1 MYIINTFCMVN
12 IYCAFKTNF
21 VYRKYMY
28 VYVHIYKVHVNQMA
42 GFSSTLCTN
51 LSNSKFYRKMGLKLL
66 EPMLTV
72 DFNNLKEEKMLHNF
86 PLSQFSL

>member
-1 MYIINTFCMVN
+1 MMLFYYMMIYMYIINTFCMVN

-51 LSNSKFYRKMGLKLL
+51 LSNS
-66 EPMLTV
+66 T
-72 DFNNLKEEKMLHNF
+72 
-86 PLSQFSL
+86 SLVYTSCT